1 MQVAENPV
9 VDIHYTLT
17 DKDGDVL
24 DRSKEGEPLSYL
36 HGANNIIDGL
46 EEALVG
52 RVVGDKLN
60 VVVPPEKG
68 YGERNENM
76 VQRVP
81 RSAFEGIEEIEVGFR
96 FEAETD
102 NGSVPVVVIEVDD
115 ESVVVDGNHP
125 LAGETLTFDVE
136 IVGVREADAE
146 EIDHG
151 HVH

>member
-1 MQVAENPV
+1 MKVAENTV